1 MFLYANERGKEMVFG
16 YLALAAAAALYMQ
29 KFQIVKRQ
37 PAALKLHKCIGI
49 LLVIL
54 VLFHIINTFSLWD
67 KRNVLLLISGMAA
80 AFLIILMC
88 WRERNRG
95 QKKHRMF
102 AEILLLLLLL
112 HIGLYFMDFIR
123 YKNAVKDLL
132 IEQVEIGKLEDGTYI
147 GECDVGYIYARVKVA
162 VEDGQITGIEIL
174 EHKQERGKR
183 AEKVTEQ
190 IVEQQ
195 TLQVDAVS
203 GATNS
208 SLVIRKAVE
217 NAVTNNPQEND

>member
-1 MFLYANERGKEMVFG
+1 MVFG

-29 KFQIVKRQ
+29 KFKIVKQQ
-37 PAALKLHKCIGI
+37 PAALKLHRCIGI

-54 VLFHIINTFSLWD
+54 VLFHIVNTFSLWD

-80 AFLIILMC
+80 VFLIILLC
-88 WRERNRG
+88 WWGFRNG
-95 QKKHRMF
+95 GLKKHQMF
-102 AEILLLLLLL
+102 TGILLILLLF
-112 HIGLYFMDFIR
+112 HTGIYFMDFIR
-123 YKNAVKDLL
+123 YKNAVKGL
-132 IEQVEIGKLEDGTYI
+132 IIENVEIGKLETGTYI
-147 GECDVGYIYARVKVA
+147 GECDVGYIYAKVKVA

-174 EHKQERGKR
+174 EHKQERGKK
-183 AEKVTEQ
+183 AEKITDR

-217 NAVTNNPQEND
+217 NAMTNKPQEND